1 MEKLKFGMIGGA
13 AGSFIGDVHLK
24 AALFD
29 GLGDLA
35 AGCFSRDHEKSLA
48 FGQEHGIDVD
58 RVYRSFGEM
67 AEKEAAREDP
77 VDFVIVAAPNDVH
90 YDCCKAF
97 LERGINVV
105 CDKPLTHTSAQAEE
119 LKRIAE
125 AKDLLLAVTYT
136 YSAMPAAA
144 FMRELI
150 ASGGLGKLLLIKGEY
165 LSDNLLVPNEQLDSG
180 MLWRIDPAKAGPSTC
195 CADIGVHCQHLIS
208 FVTGL
213 AIEELS
219 ADMNVIGE
227 DRVLDTNF
235 TATVRY
241 QDGVKGHLW
250 CSNVAAGSYNG
261 LSISVYGTKGSVHW
275 SLEEPDIVTFGGG
288 TPGQTIQYR
297 MGKTGGCDMEVPAGG
312 CDAGLSTGG
321 SGTASSTGGCDPDPS
336 SGGMPETGIFKVRRA
351 CAPALRLPAG
361 QGEGYYLA
369 FAKIYRAFM
378 TALMKKR
385 MGQPFAVEFPTASD
399 GIESLRFVEACLE
412 SSGAGGKWVKL

>member
-29 GLGDLA
+29 GLGDLV

-119 LKRIAE
+119 LKKIAE

-150 ASGGLGKLLLIKGEY
+150 ASGGLGKLLLVKGEY

-275 SLEEPDIVTFGGG
+275 SLEEPDSVTFGGG

-297 MGKTGGCDMEVPAGG
+297 MGKTGGCD
-312 CDAGLSTGG
+312 
-321 SGTASSTGGCDPDPS
+321 PDPS
-336 SGGMPETGIFKVRRA
+336 SGGMPEAGIFKVRRA
-351 CAPALRLPAG
+351 CAPALWLPAS

-369 FAKIYRAFM
+369 FANIYRAFM